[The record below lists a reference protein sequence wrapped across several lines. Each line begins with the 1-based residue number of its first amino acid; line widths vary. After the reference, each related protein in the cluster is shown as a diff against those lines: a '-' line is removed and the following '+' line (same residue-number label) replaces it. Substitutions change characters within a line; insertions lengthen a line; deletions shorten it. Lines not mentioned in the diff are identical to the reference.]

1 MCPGFLCST
10 HTPLAASGPTMAHG
24 RFSHARPVTGVSA
37 SVAGT
42 SLQHEQASLPYNV
55 LPACSAWKVDSSKE
69 GVAGEMRYWRE
80 AFDAV
85 DTDADGY
92 QHTHAHGMPGHLN
105 NCRRAASVWTCTCAW
120 VGLRAWGSNT
130 STLAVVQG
138 VCRSQSVWKPADHTH
153 THTQPLLLLLKVDR
167 NK

>member
-1 MCPGFLCST
+1 
-10 HTPLAASGPTMAHG
+10 
-24 RFSHARPVTGVSA
+24 VTGVSA

-92 QHTHAHGMPGHLN
+92 QHTHAHGMPGPFEYLPQGRISLDMHLRMGGP
-105 NCRRAASVWTCTCAW
+105 CPRLGAIPGHW
-120 VGLRAWGSNT
+120 
-130 STLAVVQG
+130 
-138 VCRSQSVWKPADHTH
+138 
-153 THTQPLLLLLKVDR
+153 
-167 NK
+167 

>member
-1 MCPGFLCST
+1 MRRNVVRWQRVPGFPLFHT
-10 HTPLAASGPTMAHG
+10 HPWLPPGPRWCRAGLGTHC
-24 RFSHARPVTGVSA
+24 RPVTGVSA

-92 QHTHAHGMPGHLN
+92 QHTHAHGMPGPFEYLPQGRISLDMHLRMGGP
-105 NCRRAASVWTCTCAW
+105 CPRLGAIPGHW
-120 VGLRAWGSNT
+120 
-130 STLAVVQG
+130 
-138 VCRSQSVWKPADHTH
+138 
-153 THTQPLLLLLKVDR
+153 
-167 NK
+167 